1 MYKTKK
7 NAFWEIS
14 FSGSQKCSYFSSDA
28 RMMLLSKSR
37 PVGAGGT
44 GGAMKPPDFVK
55 SVNPISPRVADYAHQ
70 VTNCSPG
77 FSDLPTSLKS
87 RR

>member
-1 MYKTKK
+1 MYKTKT

-37 PVGAGGT
+37 PVGAR
-44 GGAMKPPDFVK
+44 GAITPPEFVK
-55 SVNPISPRVADYAHQ
+55 SVNPILLRVADYAHQ